1 VLVRPFL
8 AAVALLAVAAT
19 PVGADQGVATDLG
32 MIEIEQPLYPGET
45 YRLPTLGVR
54 NPGDEPAS
62 YAMGVGQTGAAGMI
76 APNQDW
82 FTFTPSQFELEPGA
96 NVPVSIS
103 MRLPTDAEPGRY
115 EGIVRAELVAEGE
128 GALVAAAAG
137 ARLTFEVR
145 ASTSFESLVRQLQ
158 ATIEDLRPW
167 SYVVPLLVLAAFV
180 LWRLSRRFNL
190 RLERRA

>member
-1 VLVRPFL
+1 MFIRGLVS
-8 AAVALLAVAAT
+8 AVALLMTAAAPVAA
-19 PVGADQGVATDLG
+19 DRGVAVDLG
-32 MIEIEQPLYPGET
+32 VLEVAQPLYPGET

-62 YAMGVGQTGAAGMI
+62 YAMGVGQTGAAGLI
-76 APNQDW
+76 PPDAGW
-82 FTFTPSQFELEPGA
+82 FTFTPSAFELEPGA
-96 NVPVSIS
+96 SVPVTIS
-103 MRLPTDAEPGRY
+103 MHLPTDAEPGRY
-115 EGIVRAELVAEGE
+115 EGIVRAELAAEGE

-145 ASTSFESLVRQLQ
+145 ASTSFESLVRQLL

-180 LWRLSRRFNL
+180 VWRLSRRFNV